1 MRKTSKATIGKDGYE
16 IYAGFRIRAVKTTA
30 GERFQVDLG
39 KKSGKHVRKSF
50 AVLDGEKG
58 ARNWA
63 HKKRIEV
70 DNKGISSLRFSDEQK
85 TDAVE
90 ALALLKEFDANLRQ
104 AAVFFVKHHQKVS
117 KANGF
122 GALVDQYLAEQAER
136 VEKKTLRPRTVEDAK
151 KRLSPF
157 KSAWER
163 LAVGAIEA
171 KDIDTLLDQC
181 GYEGINRQNYKHYL
195 SGFFNWAIR
204 NKKTTGNPVQQ
215 TATVR
220 TKKETP
226 EIYTTEQVKNI
237 LKAAE
242 HPEEPNKP
250 HPEIIPYLAIAF
262 FAGIRPEEI
271 IRLSWKDID
280 LSLGEIHIRAG
291 MSKTHSARLV
301 HISANLKTWLVKYR
315 KESGKVFA
323 FSAMSLKRWRAEIM
337 KAAKVEV
344 IQDGARHTFATFNLA
359 LHGIDET
366 MQELGHTD
374 PKMLF
379 KHYRGLAKNRKAQAQ
394 KFFAIEPDSEA
405 AVIQFRKTGTE

>member
-1 MRKTSKATIGKDGYE
+1 MQKITKATIQKDGFE
-16 IYAGFRIRAVKTTA
+16 IHSGFRIRRIDTTA
-30 GERFQVDLG
+30 GGRYQVDLG

-50 AVLDGEKG
+50 TVLRD

-63 HKKRIEV
+63 HKKRIEAE
-70 DNKGISSLRFSDEQK
+70 NKGISSLQFSDDQK

-104 AAVFFVKHHQKVS
+104 AAAFFVKHHQKVS
-117 KANGF
+117 KINGF
-122 GALVDQYLAEQAER
+122 GALVDQYLEEQAGR

-163 LAVGAIEA
+163 LAISAIEA

-181 GYEGINRQNYKHYL
+181 GYEGTNRQNYKHYL

-204 NKKTTGNPVQQ
+204 NGKTSGNPVQQ
-215 TATVR
+215 TVTVR

-226 EIYTTEQVKNI
+226 EIYTLNDVEEI
-237 LKAAE
+237 MRKA
-242 HPEEPNKP
+242 EEKYPKLV
-250 HPEIIPYLAIAF
+250 PYLAVAF

-271 IRLSWKDID
+271 ARLSWKDID
-280 LSLGEIHIRAG
+280 LNIGEIHIRAG

-301 HISANLKTWLVKYR
+301 HISDNLKAWLVKYR
-315 KESGKVFA
+315 QASGKVFA
-323 FSAMSLKRWRAEIM
+323 FSAMSLKRWRAEVM
-337 KAAKVEV
+337 KEAKVKV

-394 KFFAIEPDSEA
+394 KFFAIEPHSEA
-405 AVIQFRKTGTE
+405 AVIQFQKTGTE